1 VIETLSRKLL
11 HGRVSPTVYRA
22 RTLAHRVRRPT
33 LTAADGAIV
42 RALRDD
48 GGVVT
53 SLDELA
59 FASNDALRAAATELV
74 ATLPDATAHTPSGDP
89 LAGRSTTLHCMSV
102 DPPELAAR
110 TPAVLRWGVEERLL
124 DIVESYL
131 GVPPAF
137 TTVHLR
143 KDVGGGHQVGT
154 RFWHIDT
161 EDRRVIRVLVYL
173 SDVTIDDGPF
183 EYIPRPQTDACTA
196 LRERALR
203 SDGDPVF
210 DDEMRRHVPEREWR
224 ACTGPAGT
232 VVIADN
238 AAVYHHGK
246 VHDAERT
253 VLIYTYTSRRPL
265 YPVLVRN
272 DAFDDVLGERQRA
285 CFFVPT
291 RHLPQVLT
299 GAGA

>member
-11 HGRVSPTVYRA
+11 HGRMSPAVYQA
-22 RTLAHRVRRPT
+22 RRLAHRSRRPT
-33 LTAADGAIV
+33 LSAADAALLAELETDGGCVSSLDDLDYAATAAM
-42 RALRDD
+42 RS
-48 GGVVT
+48 GVMP
-53 SLDELA
+53 LL
-59 FASNDALRAAATELV
+59 
-74 ATLPDATAHTPSGDP
+74 ATLPGADAHVPTGDV
-89 LAGRSTTLHCMSV
+89 LAGRSTTLHCFSI

-110 TPAVLRWGVEERLL
+110 APGVLLWGLDERMLDLVEA
-124 DIVESYL
+124 YL

-143 KDVGGGHQVGT
+143 KDVGGGRQVGT

-173 SDVTIDDGPF
+173 TDVTTDTGPF

-196 LRERALR
+196 LRDRALR

-210 DDEMRRHVPEREWR
+210 DDEMRRHVPESQWR
-224 ACTGPAGT
+224 ACVGPAGT

-253 VLIYTYTSRRPL
+253 VLIYTYTSRRPQ
-265 YPVLVRN
+265 YPRLERN
-272 DAFDDVLGERQRA
+272 PAFDAALSERQRA

-291 RHLPQVLT
+291 D
-299 GAGA
+299 

>member
-22 RTLAHRVRRPT
+22 RALAHRVRRPS
-33 LTAADGAIV
+33 LTAADEQIV

-53 SLDELA
+53 SLDELDYL
-59 FASNDALRAAATELV
+59 SNDALRAAAAALV
-74 ATLPDATAHTPSGDP
+74 ATAPDTRTHTPIGDP
-89 LAGRSTTLHCMSV
+89 LAGRSTTLHCISI

-110 TPAVLRWGVEERLL
+110 TPEVLLWGLEERML
-124 DIVESYL
+124 DVVEAYL
-131 GVPPAF
+131 GVAPAF

-183 EYIPRPQTDACTA
+183 EYIPRAQTDACTA

-246 VHDAERT
+246 VHDSERT

-272 DAFDDVLGERQRA
+272 DAFDDVLNERQRSS
-285 CFFVPT
+285 FFVPT
-291 RHLPQVLT
+291 S
-299 GAGA
+299 

>member
-11 HGRVSPTVYRA
+11 HGRVSPAVYRA
-22 RTLAHRVRRPT
+22 RTLAHHLRRPP
-33 LTAADGAIV
+33 
-42 RALRDD
+42 
-48 GGVVT
+48 
-53 SLDELA
+53 
-59 FASNDALRAAATELV
+59 LRAADAAILRELV
-74 ATLPDATAHTPSGDP
+74 ADGGCTTSLAALDYPTNDELWAGVEDLLPTLPHASTHVPSGDP
-89 LAGRSTTLHCMSV
+89 LAGRSTTLHCFSI
-102 DPPELAAR
+102 DPPELAVR
-110 TPAVLRWGVEERLL
+110 VPEVLLWGLEERLL
-124 DIVESYL
+124 DLVESYL

-143 KDVGGGHQVGT
+143 KDIGGGAQVGT

-173 SDVTIDDGPF
+173 SDVTADTGPF
-183 EYIPRPQTDACTA
+183 EYIPRPQTEACTA
-196 LRERALR
+196 LHERALR

-210 DDEMRRHVPEREWR
+210 DDEMRAHVPESEWK
-224 ACTGPAGT
+224 ACVGPAGT

-253 VLIYTYTSRRPL
+253 VLIYTYTSRHPV
-265 YPVLVRN
+265 YPKLERN
-272 DAFDDVLGERQRA
+272 PAFDDRLSARQRA

-291 RHLPQVLT
+291 SL
-299 GAGA
+299 